1 MSKLIEGICF
11 QCDEVGK
18 LLKGQTTCI
27 HCDSLNRKNDYLSGE
42 FNGDLEITAENIN
55 LYYEFMNDDDLIK
68 YFDLISTLIHK
79 RTLEVRNLINFNPD
93 ENFNKYRVL
102 ETLRSQAIGQTVF
115 GVKDLLKPIDIYV
128 SEIKQSEQ
136 YKTYMANN

>member
-1 MSKLIEGICF
+1 MSNLIERICF
-11 QCDEVGK
+11 QCEQEDIILENKCV
-18 LLKGQTTCI
+18 CS
-27 HCDSLNRKNDYLSGE
+27 HCDYLNRNNDYL
-42 FNGDLEITAENIN
+42 NGVIEITAENIN

-68 YFDLISTLIHK
+68 YLDLISTLIHK

-93 ENFNKYRVL
+93 ESFNKYRVL
-102 ETLRSQAIGQTVF
+102 ETLRSQAVGQTIF
-115 GVKDLLKPIDIYV
+115 GVKDLLKPIDMYV